1 MHKTIKKAI
10 AGISALAMTAAMSAT
25 TIPAFASEYE
35 AIDAQEYVNSFE
47 NPETREVAQ
56 FYLDNGISG
65 DELKDMMST
74 YEEGLALLNSE
85 QTDESGI
92 ALTSANS
99 STTVSLGNG
108 GNYYN
113 GTRMANSKHY
123 AVITN
128 DRPKAHVVGNFIVST
143 SNAVSYDIATH
154 PYTLQSGYENL
165 GFSTTKNQQQ
175 LIIAGT
181 LESDSESVEAIVT
194 FPFTAGIATSEAK
207 LRSGFTLS
215 SNFNSMNGVDGSY
228 SMNTYAL
235 GDLDHNG
242 IVDSADYTLAS
253 RFLVS
258 LINKVTFNYK
268 DVGPGVASAIF
279 ILAFDVNMD
288 GQIDLSDAVGINKII
303 NA

>member
-10 AGISALAMTAAMSAT
+10 AGISALAMTVAMSAT

-85 QTDESGI
+85 QIDESGI
-92 ALTSANS
+92 ALTSAS
-99 STTVSLGNG
+99 DSTTVVLGKG

-113 GTRMANSKHY
+113 GTRMANSNHY

-128 DRPKAHVVGNFIVST
+128 DRPQAEAVGNFIVST
-143 SNAVSYDIATH
+143 SNAVSYDMAAH
-154 PYTLQSGYENL
+154 PYTLQSGYESLIVRASSNL
-165 GFSTTKNQQQ
+165 QYLTIT
-175 LIIAGT
+175 GT
-181 LESDSESVEAIVT
+181 LASDSKSVEAIVT
-194 FPFTAGIATSEAK
+194 LPFTAGTATSEAK
-207 LRSGFTLS
+207 LHSGFTLS
-215 SNFNSMNGVDGSY
+215 SNFTSLNDDDGSY
-228 SMNTYAL
+228 SLNTYAL

-258 LINKVTFNYK
+258 LINKIDFNYK

>member
-165 GFSTTKNQQQ
+165 GFSTSKNQQQ

-215 SNFNSMNGVDGSY
+215 SNFNSMNDVDGSY

>member
-85 QTDESGI
+85 QIDESGI
-92 ALTSANS
+92 ALTSAS
-99 STTVSLGNG
+99 DSTTVVLGKG
-108 GNYYN
+108 KNYYN
-113 GTRMANSKHY
+113 GTRMANSNHY

-128 DRPKAHVVGNFIVST
+128 DRPKANVVGNFIVST

-154 PYTLQSGYENL
+154 PHTLQSGYENL
-165 GFSTTKNQQQ
+165 GFSTSKNQQQ

-194 FPFTAGIATSEAK
+194 FPFTAGTATSEAK

-215 SNFNSMNGVDGSY
+215 SNFNSMNDVDGSY

>member
-10 AGISALAMTAAMSAT
+10 AGISALAITAAMSAT

-74 YEEGLALLNSE
+74 YEEGLALLSSE
-85 QTDESGI
+85 DESGI

-154 PYTLQSGYENL
+154 PHTLQSGYENL
-165 GFSTTKNQQQ
+165 SFSTSKNQQQ

-215 SNFNSMNGVDGSY
+215 SNFNSMNDEDGSY

-258 LINKVTFNYK
+258 LINKVDFNYK
-268 DVGPGVASAIF
+268 DVGPGVAAAIF

-303 NA
+303 NS

>member
-74 YEEGLALLNSE
+74 YEEGLALLSSE

-99 STTVSLGNG
+99 GTTVSLGNG

-165 GFSTTKNQQQ
+165 GFSTSKNQQQ

-194 FPFTAGIATSEAK
+194 LPFTAGIATSEAK

-268 DVGPGVASAIF
+268 DVGPGVAAAIF

>member
-74 YEEGLALLNSE
+74 YEEGLALLSSE
-85 QTDESGI
+85 DESGI

-99 STTVSLGNG
+99 SPTVSLGNG

-113 GTRMANSKHY
+113 GTRMANSNHY

-128 DRPKAHVVGNFIVST
+128 DRPQAQVVGNFIVST

-154 PYTLQSGYENL
+154 PHTLQSGYESLIVRASN
-165 GFSTTKNQQQ
+165 NQQY
-175 LIIAGT
+175 LTITGT
-181 LESDSESVEAIVT
+181 LASDSESVEAIVT

-215 SNFNSMNGVDGSY
+215 SNFNSMNDVDGSY

>member
-74 YEEGLALLNSE
+74 YEEGLALLSSE

-99 STTVSLGNG
+99 GTTVSLGNG

-165 GFSTTKNQQQ
+165 GFSTSKNQQQ

-194 FPFTAGIATSEAK
+194 LPFTAGIATSEAK

>member
-1 MHKTIKKAI
+1 M
-10 AGISALAMTAAMSAT
+10 
-25 TIPAFASEYE
+25 
-35 AIDAQEYVNSFE
+35 
-47 NPETREVAQ
+47 
-56 FYLDNGISG
+56 
-65 DELKDMMST
+65 
-74 YEEGLALLNSE
+74 
-85 QTDESGI
+85 
-92 ALTSANS
+92 
-99 STTVSLGNG
+99 
-108 GNYYN
+108 
-113 GTRMANSKHY
+113 
-123 AVITN
+123 
-128 DRPKAHVVGNFIVST
+128 
-143 SNAVSYDIATH
+143 SYDIATH
-154 PYTLQSGYENL
+154 PHTLQSGYENL
-165 GFSTTKNQQQ
+165 GFSTSKNQQQ

-194 FPFTAGIATSEAK
+194 FPFTAGTATSEAK

-258 LINKVTFNYK
+258 LINKIDFNYK

>member
-165 GFSTTKNQQQ
+165 GFSTSKNQQQ

-194 FPFTAGIATSEAK
+194 FPFTAGIATIEAK

>member
-10 AGISALAMTAAMSAT
+10 AGISALAMTVAMSAT

-85 QTDESGI
+85 QIDESGI
-92 ALTSANS
+92 ALTSAS
-99 STTVSLGNG
+99 DSTTVVLGKG
-108 GNYYN
+108 KNYYN
-113 GTRMANSKHY
+113 GTRMANSNHY

-128 DRPKAHVVGNFIVST
+128 DRPKANVVGNFIVST

-154 PYTLQSGYENL
+154 PHTLQSGYENL
-165 GFSTTKNQQQ
+165 GFSTSKNQQQ

-194 FPFTAGIATSEAK
+194 FPFTAGTATSEAK

-258 LINKVTFNYK
+258 LINKIDFNYK

>member
-74 YEEGLALLNSE
+74 YEEGLALLSSE
-85 QTDESGI
+85 DESGI

-128 DRPKAHVVGNFIVST
+128 DRPQAEAVGNFIVST
-143 SNAVSYDIATH
+143 SNAVSYDMAAH
-154 PYTLQSGYENL
+154 PYTLQSGYESLIVRASSNL
-165 GFSTTKNQQQ
+165 QYLTIT
-175 LIIAGT
+175 GT
-181 LESDSESVEAIVT
+181 LASDSKSVEAIVT
-194 FPFTAGIATSEAK
+194 LPFTAGTATSEAK
-207 LRSGFTLS
+207 LHSGFTLS

-258 LINKVTFNYK
+258 LINKIDFNYK

>member
-165 GFSTTKNQQQ
+165 GFSTSKNQQQ

-258 LINKVTFNYK
+258 LINKVTFIYK

>member
-74 YEEGLALLNSE
+74 YEEGLALLSSE

-128 DRPKAHVVGNFIVST
+128 DRPQAEAIGSFIVST
-143 SNAVSYDIATH
+143 SNAVSYDMAAH
-154 PYTLQSGYENL
+154 PYTLQSGYESLIVRASN
-165 GFSTTKNQQQ
+165 NQQY
-175 LIIAGT
+175 LTITGT
-181 LESDSESVEAIVT
+181 LASDSESIEAIVT
-194 FPFTAGIATSEAK
+194 LPFTAGTATSEAK
-207 LRSGFTLS
+207 LHSGFTFS
-215 SNFNSMNGVDGSY
+215 SNFTSLNGEDGSY
-228 SMNTYAL
+228 SLNTYAL

-258 LINKVTFNYK
+258 LINKVTFDYS
-268 DVGPGVASAIF
+268 DVGPDIAAAIF

>member
-165 GFSTTKNQQQ
+165 GFSTSKNQQQ